1 MPDERLF
8 DIDPEIESLLAELE
22 MTDLDPVAPP
32 PQIWAG
38 IERRLADE
46 PAPVVELARRR
57 SSVFANPLLL
67 GVAAAFVLVVVGVA
81 VVMNRVADDAVLA
94 TAELTFDAEAF
105 DPLGA
110 GASATAQL
118 VERSDGYAIVL
129 ADASLPSVDDDAD
142 LELWLIG
149 TDDAGEIVDIAPI
162 SLVSGSGTYTVPAS
176 LDVRAYQLVDI
187 SVEPR
192 DGDETHS
199 GRSILRGA
207 LVDV

>member
-22 MTDLDPVAPP
+22 VSDLDPVAPP

-38 IERRLADE
+38 IERQLADE
-46 PAPVVELARRR
+46 PAPVLELTRRR

-94 TAELTFDAEAF
+94 TAELTFDADAF

-129 ADASLPSVDDDAD
+129 ADASLPTVDDDAD

-149 TDDAGEIVDIAPI
+149 TDDAGQIVDIAPI
-162 SLVSGSGTYTVPAS
+162 SLVSGSGTYTVPAA
-176 LDVRAYQLVDI
+176 LDVRSYQLVDI